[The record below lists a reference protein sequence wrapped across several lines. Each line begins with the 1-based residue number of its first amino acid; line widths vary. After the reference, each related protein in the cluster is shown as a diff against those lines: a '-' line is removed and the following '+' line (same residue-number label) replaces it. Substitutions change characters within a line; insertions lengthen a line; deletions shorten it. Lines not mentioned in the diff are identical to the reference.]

1 MAAVEF
7 WCETNGDKIER
18 GVGNHK
24 TKFVWKILNFSSRQ
38 EQKGEFIESNSFAVI
53 APNGFA
59 TNWKLI
65 LYPKGTSF
73 AKVGYC
79 SVFLKVIDTKA
90 RAAYELIVS
99 YDDGDRRIIASSNGK
114 GDKFQPKEPRGHE
127 NAICIHE
134 EFYEDNWSDVLT
146 LVCEMSVQETYNEST
161 LVCEMS
167 VQETYNE
174 SKQKQCLQMTDDL
187 KNAFQEKNSFDVT
200 VNCGD
205 VSFKCSKFMLTARS
219 RVFKAMFLHD
229 TTENQTNV
237 VNIEDIEPKVLEE
250 MLLYIHTGDSPNIKD
265 LAKELLAAADYYQL
279 DELKNRCQSF
289 LSDTLV
295 TDNAIG
301 ILILSDKYSASNLKK
316 DALKY
321 ISENMKSI
329 SASSDWKKELS
340 GYPSLPLEIIES
352 LMNLVP

>member
-1 MAAVEF
+1 MRSRKIAKF

-18 GVGNHK
+18 GVSHK
-24 TKFVWKILNFSSRQ
+24 TKFVWKIMNFSSRQ
-38 EQKGEFIESNSFAVI
+38 EKKGEFIESDSFAVI

-73 AKVGYC
+73 AEDDYC

-90 RAAYELIVS
+90 RAAYEIS
-99 YDDGDRRIIASSNGK
+99 YDLYDRNGCEGEGFITNSNGK
-114 GDKFQPKEPRGHE
+114 GDKFQPEEPMGHE
-127 NAICIHE
+127 NAFLIDE
-134 EFYEDNWSDVLT
+134 DFYEKSLSDVLT
-146 LVCEMSVQETYNEST
+146 LVCEITVHETYN
-161 LVCEMS
+161 V
-167 VQETYNE
+167 
-174 SKQKQCLQMTDDL
+174 SKQKQCLQMMDDL
-187 KNAFQEKNSFDVT
+187 ENAFQEKNSFDVN

-205 VSFKCSKFMLTARS
+205 ASFKCSKFMLTARS
-219 RVFKAMFLHD
+219 RVFKAMFQHD
-229 TTENQTNV
+229 TMENQTNV

-279 DELKNRCQSF
+279 DELKDSCQSF
-289 LSDTLV
+289 LSDTLG

-301 ILILSDKYSASNLKK
+301 ILIISDKYSASNLKK
-316 DALKY
+316 DALKF

-340 GYPSLPLEIIES
+340 GYPSLPMEIIES

>member
-24 TKFVWKILNFSSRQ
+24 TKFVWKIMDFSSMQ
-38 EQKGEFIESNSFAVI
+38 EQKGEFVETDSFAVI

-73 AKVGYC
+73 AEDDYC
-79 SVFLKVIDTKA
+79 SVFLKVIGTKA
-90 RAAYELIVS
+90 RAAYELSFS
-99 YDDGDRRIIASSNGK
+99 YDGGRRIITSSNGK
-114 GDKFQPKEPRGHE
+114 GVKFQPEEPRGHE
-127 NAICIHE
+127 NAIFIDE
-134 EFYEDNWSDVLT
+134 EFHEYNWSDVLW
-146 LVCEMSVQETYNEST
+146 LA
-161 LVCEMS
+161 CEMS

-219 RVFKAMFLHD
+219 RVFKAMFQHD
-229 TTENQTNV
+229 SMENQTNV
-237 VNIEDIEPKVLEE
+237 VNIEDIEHKVLEE

-279 DELKNRCQSF
+279 DELKDSCQSF
-289 LSDTLV
+289 LSDTLG

-316 DALKY
+316 DALKF

-340 GYPSLPLEIIES
+340 GYPSLLMEIIES

>member
-1 MAAVEF
+1 MRSRKIAKF

-18 GVGNHK
+18 GVSHK
-24 TKFVWKILNFSSRQ
+24 TKFVWKIMNFSSRQ
-38 EQKGEFIESNSFAVI
+38 EKKGEFIESDSFAVI

-73 AKVGYC
+73 AEDDHS
-79 SVFLKVIDTKA
+79 SVFLEVIDTKA
-90 RAAYELIVS
+90 RATYELSVS
-99 YDDGDRRIIASSNGK
+99 CDGDFGDEIASSNGK
-114 GDKFQPKEPRGHE
+114 DMEFQPKEPRGIWNATSIE
-127 NAICIHE
+127 NWL
-134 EFYEDNWSDVLT
+134 FSDYLVLT
-146 LVCEMSVQETYNEST
+146 LVCEMSIPETYT
-161 LVCEMS
+161 
-167 VQETYNE
+167 E
-174 SKQKQCLQMTDDL
+174 SKQKQCLQMMDDL
-187 KNAFQEKNSFDVT
+187 ENAFQEKNSFDVN

-205 VSFKCSKFMLTARS
+205 ASFKCSKFMLTARS
-219 RVFKAMFLHD
+219 RVFKAMFQHD
-229 TTENQTNV
+229 TMENQTNV

-279 DELKNRCQSF
+279 DELKDSCQSF
-289 LSDTLV
+289 LSDTLG

-301 ILILSDKYSASNLKK
+301 ILIISDKYSASNLKK
-316 DALKY
+316 DALKF

-340 GYPSLPLEIIES
+340 GYPSLPMEIIES

>member
-1 MAAVEF
+1 MATLEF

-18 GVGNHK
+18 GNHK
-24 TKFVWKILNFSSRQ
+24 TKFVWKIMDFISRQ
-38 EQKGEFIESNSFAVI
+38 ERKGEFIESDSFAVI

-73 AKVGYC
+73 AEDDSC

-90 RAAYELIVS
+90 RAAYLIYIS
-99 YDDGDRRIIASSNGK
+99 FYDGDRRIIASSNGK
-114 GDKFQPKEPRGHE
+114 GDKFQPEEPRPRGHE
-127 NAICIHE
+127 NAIFIDE
-134 EFYEDNWSDVLT
+134 EFYENNWSGDLT
-146 LVCEMSVQETYNEST
+146 LVCEMSVQETYI
-161 LVCEMS
+161 
-167 VQETYNE
+167 E
-174 SKQKQCLQMTDDL
+174 SKQKQCLQITDDL

-219 RVFKAMFLHD
+219 RVFKAMFQHD
-229 TTENQTNV
+229 TMENQTNV

-279 DELKNRCQSF
+279 DELKNRCQSY
-289 LSDTLV
+289 LSDALD
-295 TDNAIG
+295 TDNAIS

-316 DALKY
+316 DALKF

-340 GYPSLPLEIIES
+340 GHPSLPMEIIES

>member
-1 MAAVEF
+1 MATLEY
-7 WCETNGDKIER
+7 WCETYGDKIER

-38 EQKGEFIESNSFAVI
+38 EKKGEFIESDSFTVI

-90 RAAYELIVS
+90 RAAYELSVS
-99 YDDGDRRIIASSNGK
+99 YVDGDRRIIASSNGK
-114 GDKFQPKEPRGHE
+114 GDKFQPEEPRGHE
-127 NAICIHE
+127 NAISIDE
-134 EFYEDNWSDVLT
+134 EFYEDNWSGVLT
-146 LVCEMSVQETYNEST
+146 LVCEMSVQETYI
-161 LVCEMS
+161 
-167 VQETYNE
+167 E
-174 SKQKQCLQMTDDL
+174 SKQKQCLQITDDL

-219 RVFKAMFLHD
+219 RVFKAMFQHD
-229 TTENQTNV
+229 SMENQTNV

-279 DELKNRCQSF
+279 DELKNSCQSF
-289 LSDTLV
+289 LSDTLD

-301 ILILSDKYSASNLKK
+301 ILIISDKYTASNLKK
-316 DALKY
+316 DALKF